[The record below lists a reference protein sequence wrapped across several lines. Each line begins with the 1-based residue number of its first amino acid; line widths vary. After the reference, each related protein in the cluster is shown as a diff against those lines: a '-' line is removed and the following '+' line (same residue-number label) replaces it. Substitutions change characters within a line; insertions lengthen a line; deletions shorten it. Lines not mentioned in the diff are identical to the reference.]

1 MILAELE
8 VFLSR
13 PIAPT
18 RRVALGSSTLPMD
31 PAPGFGGVLL
41 GGVAA
46 RFGPELDED
55 LADEVDW
62 LLDELARGSRIAQ
75 PRLRHRL
82 QVDRVG
88 LQRSRHRLVGEG
100 ESMHFEF
107 EIERG
112 TPAQHV
118 LCAAYAAGT
127 ALPSLRS
134 TVIDVVRR
142 GVRWRGDIGPGL
154 IAQLSGQRGVHDIR
168 AVGDP
173 VRWALHVLALAD
185 LAEAETS
192 ATTPMTP
199 TRRIVQQAFRD
210 GLRGVHPDHGGD
222 DVEAAER
229 IAQLSEARR
238 ILLTS
243 ASG

>member
-18 RRVALGSSTLPMD
+18 RRVALGTSTLPMD

-46 RFGPELDED
+46 RFGPELDDD

-100 ESMHFEF
+100 ESMRFEL
-107 EIERG
+107 ELERG

-127 ALPSLRS
+127 AVPSLRP

-142 GVRWRGDIGPGL
+142 GLRWRGEIGPGL
-154 IAQLSGQRGVHDIR
+154 IAQLSGQRGFHDIR

-173 VRWALHVLALAD
+173 VRWALHVLSLVDGDGRDDPERFA
-185 LAEAETS
+185 
-192 ATTPMTP
+192 P
-199 TRRIVQQAFRD
+199 TRRVVQQAFRD
-210 GLRGVHPDHGGD
+210 GLRDVHPDHGGD

-238 ILLTS
+238 ILLMSGS
-243 ASG
+243 APG

>member
-1 MILAELE
+1 MVLAELE

-31 PAPGFGGVLL
+31 PAPGFGAVLL

-46 RFGPELDED
+46 RFGPELDDD

-62 LLDELARGSRIAQ
+62 LLDEIARGSRIAQ

-100 ESMHFEF
+100 ESMHFEL
-107 EIERG
+107 EVERG

-118 LCAAYAAGT
+118 LCAVYAAGT

-142 GVRWRGDIGPGL
+142 GLRWRGEIGPGL
-154 IAQLSGQRGVHDIR
+154 IAQLSGQRGFHDVR

-173 VRWALHVLALAD
+173 VRWALHVLELVD
-185 LAEAETS
+185 LSDHEAVRLD
-192 ATTPMTP
+192 ATTPS
-199 TRRIVQQAFRD
+199 RRDVQQAFRD
-210 GLRGVHPDHGGD
+210 GLRGAHPDHGGD
-222 DVEAAER
+222 DIEAAER

-238 ILLTS
+238 ILLS
-243 ASG
+243 S

>member
-18 RRVALGSSTLPMD
+18 RRVALGDSSLPMD

-46 RFGPELDED
+46 RFGPYLDED

-62 LLDELARGSRIAQ
+62 LLDELGRGSRIAQ

-88 LQRSRHRLVGEG
+88 LQRSTHRLVGAG
-100 ESMHFEF
+100 ESMRLELD
-107 EIERG
+107 EERG

-118 LCAAYAAGT
+118 LCAVYAAGR
-127 ALPSLRS
+127 AHRSLRP

-142 GVRWRGDIGPGL
+142 GLRWRGDLGPSL
-154 IAQLSGQRGVHDIR
+154 IAQLSGHHGIHDLR
-168 AVGDP
+168 VVGDP
-173 VRWALHVLALAD
+173 VAWALGVLCLVDREDPA
-185 LAEAETS
+185 
-192 ATTPMTP
+192 
-199 TRRIVQQAFRD
+199 RRLRPSRRDVQQAFRE
-210 GLRGVHPDHGGD
+210 GLRDAHPDHGGD
-222 DVEAAER
+222 DEAAAER
-229 IAQLSEARR
+229 IARLSEARR

-243 ASG
+243 ASVA